1 MLEFCIAAQLV
12 LLIVKTAA
20 VGFALKFVKLLAQR
34 RTSHSQDT
42 GSSSTIHRRTGSVE
56 FVEEAVCIC
65 FALKFV

>member
-20 VGFALKFVKLLAQR
+20 VGFALKFVKLLAQ